1 MGSSSIADDKR
12 QQLAHGRGLPSFS
25 KEVLKIKVGIDEIL
39 DLSFTV
45 GGQKDRPWMFN
56 SIQVQES
63 GTCHQ

>member
-39 DLSFTV
+39 NVSFTV
-45 GGQKDRPWMFN
+45 GGQKTLD
-56 SIQVQES
+56 V
-63 GTCHQ
+63 